1 MLWYHLIWVLTY
13 VSVMSVNR
21 MESFKHWNGKMVMV
35 TTLRL
40 LASALIV
47 IIEIRCAA
55 GSRGWSR
62 SFSFIKQWQYQW
74 KFVTLFCSMPFFKVH
89 IYLCLQSLIPYSS
102 PLIICYPV
110 DANLHMYSIIAVY
123 APPFRVASMP
133 AVRYDLTA
141 DRIWRSPSVPM
152 LWLTIYQDYMVTCT
166 FEKFMLTWY
175 DTCLDLCW
183 INYVWVWVWVWVRVS
198 VLPDHK

>member
-1 MLWYHLIWVLTY
+1 
-13 VSVMSVNR
+13 MSVNR
-21 MESFKHWNGKMVMV
+21 MESFNHWNSKMVMV

-47 IIEIRCAA
+47 IIEIRRAA

-62 SFSFIKQWQYQW
+62 SVSFIKQWQYRW
-74 KFVTLFCSMPFFKVH
+74 KFMTLFSSMPFFY

-110 DANLHMYSIIAVY
+110 DTNLHMCSIIAVY

-133 AVRYDLTA
+133 AVRYDLNGGLPA
-141 DRIWRSPSVPM
+141 CLCCDSLYIRII
-152 LWLTIYQDYMVTCT
+152 WLLLRLRNFC
-166 FEKFMLTWY
+166 
-175 DTCLDLCW
+175 
-183 INYVWVWVWVWVRVS
+183 
-198 VLPDHK
+198 